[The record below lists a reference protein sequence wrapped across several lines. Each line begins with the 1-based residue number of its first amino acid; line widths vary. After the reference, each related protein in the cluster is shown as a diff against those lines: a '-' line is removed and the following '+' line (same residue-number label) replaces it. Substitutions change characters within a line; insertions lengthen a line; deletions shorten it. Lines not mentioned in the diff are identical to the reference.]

1 MVRERFSDP
10 GDAAIVRVHV
20 KVKVI
25 EINGK
30 HESRRD
36 MKETDLCFTVLILVK
51 SENKKCLHCCFDK
64 IRSM

>member
-1 MVRERFSDP
+1 MVIERFSDP
-10 GDAAIVRVHV
+10 GDAAIVHI

-30 HESRRD
+30 HKSRRN
-36 MKETDLCFTVLILVK
+36 MKETDLYFMVLILVT